1 MSDYSGGPGWWQAS
15 DGKWYPPPSSGG
27 FNPGQQVPNQPSNP
41 APQQPYQ
48 QTGYPQGNNPQG
60 NYPQGNFP
68 GGAQMPVQPK
78 KKGFVPVL
86 IILIVVILLIV
97 GVAVALNKNSSSSPI
112 NAAQTFW
119 SGFKNNNQAQA
130 CGVVIPQSKSYCNK
144 EFPKL
149 ESAINGKVKL
159 NLNVGDDYIDG
170 NQAIVAFTGTLC
182 IAISTYKQC
191 YSNTD
196 PKKGL
201 PTSNSSFK
209 TDWNNLNS
217 SSSQAQFFDM
227 PMVLI
232 SGTWYVSLSSN
243 SSSGSSGSNSGT
255 SGNSGTTTTA
265 GSSGSSGNS
274 GNSGTTTTTAGS
286 SGTSGTSGTNSGTS
300 GNSGQTTT
308 TT

>member
-1 MSDYSGGPGWWQAS
+1 VSDYSGGPGWWQAS

-48 QTGYPQGNNPQG
+48 QTG
-60 NYPQGNFP
+60 YPQGNFP

-182 IAISTYKQC
+182 IAVSTYKQC